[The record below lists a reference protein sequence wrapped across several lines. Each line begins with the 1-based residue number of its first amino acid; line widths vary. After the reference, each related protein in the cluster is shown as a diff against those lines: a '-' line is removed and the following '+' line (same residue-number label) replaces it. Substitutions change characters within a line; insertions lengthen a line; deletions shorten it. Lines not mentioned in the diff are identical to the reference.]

1 MSRIYSRFLI
11 MAALAA
17 ALAGC
22 VRGAERAADTSAAA
36 TPTPAAPTGLGAC
49 AAAAGRDSLC
59 FRASRTYDFAGDG
72 RPFTLTVDARGP
84 APDSLRVA
92 LRVARG
98 DTVYYRADWSTALYG
113 RYDAR
118 TVSPDSARRR
128 AAAHL
133 ARLLSDSAFRPT
145 RAFLGGASD
154 VDAMLRETIAFD
166 VNVAEERR
174 RRGLSPA
181 DTLPVAA
188 RESPAAVSDAA
199 RVRALA
205 AELRDAPAYR
215 YYAGGE
221 ASYAIA
227 WSRAER
233 RFVVVFA
240 CC

>member
-1 MSRIYSRFLI
+1 V
-11 MAALAA
+11 AALAA
-17 ALAGC
+17 CALAAC
-22 VRGAERAADTSAAA
+22 ALAACARGTERAADTSTAAA
-36 TPTPAAPTGLGAC
+36 PPTAPPAAPTGLGPC
-49 AAAAGRDSLC
+49 APAASGRDSLC

-92 LRVARG
+92 LRIARG
-98 DTVYYRADWSTALYG
+98 DTVYYRADWPTALYG

-128 AAAHL
+128 TEAHL

-181 DTLPVAA
+181 DTMPIAA
-188 RESPAAVSDAA
+188 RESPAAVNDSA